1 MKIDLKNKVVL
12 ITGATGG
19 IGAAMV
25 HAFSQTQATLAIHY
39 LSNKSKA
46 VDLAVNS
53 GNNSKTFMANL
64 SSPDEAQN
72 LFNEVVK
79 HYEGI
84 DVIINNAGIYTHSPI
99 SSDEWYEQWLHTM
112 NTNLNTTGLLC
123 KLAIAHFL
131 EKGGGRIINIASRAA
146 FRGDTGDY
154 LAYAASKG
162 GLVSLTKTIARS
174 FGKNNII
181 AFSIAPG
188 FVRTQMAKEFI
199 EKNGEQQILN
209 EISLPELTEAEDLAP
224 TAVFLASGMMDHA
237 TGSTI
242 DINAGSY
249 MR

>member
-1 MKIDLKNKVVL
+1 KQWI
-12 ITGATGG
+12 
-19 IGAAMV
+19 
-25 HAFSQTQATLAIHY
+25 QTI
-39 LSNKSKA
+39 
-46 VDLAVNS
+46 
-53 GNNSKTFMANL
+53 
-64 SSPDEAQN
+64 
-72 LFNEVVK
+72 
-79 HYEGI
+79 
-84 DVIINNAGIYTHSPI
+84 
-99 SSDEWYEQWLHTM
+99 
-112 NTNLNTTGLLC
+112 NTNLNSAGLLC
-123 KLAIAHFL
+123 KLAISHFL
-131 EKGGGRIINIASRAA
+131 ETGGGRIINIVSRAA

-209 EISLPELTEAEDLAP
+209 EISLPELTEAEDVAP